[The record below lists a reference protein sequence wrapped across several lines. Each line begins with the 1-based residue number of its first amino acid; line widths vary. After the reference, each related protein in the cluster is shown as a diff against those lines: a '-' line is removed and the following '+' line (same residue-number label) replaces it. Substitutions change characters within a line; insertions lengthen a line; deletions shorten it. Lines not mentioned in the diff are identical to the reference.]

1 VSGSG
6 HGMPCPDVAAASRY
20 AAPRRRC
27 RVAVCPAPR
36 RRCRV
41 AVCPAPRRRC
51 RVAVCPAPTSL
62 PQRGMP
68 RPDVAAA
75 SRYAAPRRRCR
86 VAVCPAPRRRC
97 RVAVC
102 RAPTSLPQRG
112 MPRPDV
118 AAATR
123 YAAPRRRCRVGIT
136 SGSAD
141 GAASG
146 FMRRLQYF
154 SDTLTLVRIYR
165 VAPGVRFQQGV
176 DRNYGF

>member
-1 VSGSG
+1 
-6 HGMPCPDVAAASRY
+6 
-20 AAPRRRC
+20 
-27 RVAVCPAPR
+27 
-36 RRCRV
+36 
-41 AVCPAPRRRC
+41 
-51 RVAVCPAPTSL
+51 PTSL
-62 PQRGMP
+62 PRRGMP
-68 RPDVAAA
+68 RPDVAA
-75 SRYAAPRRRCR
+75 YPVVDYVEGLC
-86 VAVCPAPRRRC
+86 
-97 RVAVC
+97 
-102 RAPTSLPQRG
+102 
-112 MPRPDV
+112 
-118 AAATR
+118 AATR

>member
-1 VSGSG
+1 
-6 HGMPCPDVAAASRY
+6 MPRPDVAAATRY

-27 RVAVCPAPR
+27 RNAVCR
-36 RRCRV
+36 
-41 AVCPAPRRRC
+41 
-51 RVAVCPAPTSL
+51 APTSL
-62 PQRGMP
+62 PRRGMP

-75 SRYAAPRRRCR
+75 SRYAA
-86 VAVCPAPRRRC
+86 
-97 RVAVC
+97 
-102 RAPTSLPQRG
+102 
-112 MPRPDV
+112 RPDV

-136 SGSAD
+136 SESAD

>member
-51 RVAVCPAPTSL
+51 RN
-62 PQRGMP
+62 
-68 RPDVAAA
+68 
-75 SRYAAPRRRCR
+75 
-86 VAVCPAPRRRC
+86 
-97 RVAVC
+97 AVC

-118 AAATR
+118 AAATRYAAPRRRCRNAVCRAPTSLPRRGMPRPDVAAATRYAPRPDVAAASR